1 MTERRGTTV
10 ALIGPLP
17 PHRGGIAQYGIRL
30 HRALRERHSAVT
42 YAFKRQYPRWLYPGA
57 SDIAPDGARVTDD
70 GVLYRI
76 DSLNPLSWIG
86 TARAI
91 GKLQPTALV
100 IQWWTVF
107 WWPAFMTIAT
117 LARWRRVPL
126 ILLCHNVVDH
136 EASSWKERLS
146 AAMMR
151 MADGFIVHSREHRD
165 LLAARYPRHPI
176 MQAPIPSYENH
187 VKAARQLPKRGRLE
201 LLFFGFLRPYKGL
214 DTLLD
219 ALELLDDREVH
230 LTVAGEAWSDSAATV
245 ERLRRIEGKNIEL
258 HLDFV
263 SDEKAAEL
271 FDRADT
277 VVLPYEAASG
287 SAVVA
292 LAYDFDK
299 PVIASRV
306 GGLIDAVADG
316 ETGILFS
323 PGNAGELAALLRGL
337 DRDRTTSL
345 AQGVARHKS
354 PRGWTEF
361 AESVAALAETV
372 AANGQ
377 ESID

>member
-1 MTERRGTTV
+1 MSDRRGTTV

-57 SDIAPDGARVTDD
+57 SDIAPGGARVTDD
-70 GVLYRI
+70 GVVYRI
-76 DSLNPLSWIG
+76 DSLNPLSWVG

-91 GKLQPTALV
+91 GALQPTALI

-117 LARWRRVPL
+117 LARRRRVPL

-136 EASSWKERLS
+136 ETSSWKERLS

-165 LLAARYPRHPI
+165 LLATRFPRHPI
-176 MQAPIPSYENH
+176 MQAPIPSYDDH
-187 VKAARQLPKRGRLE
+187 VKATRPLPKRGRLE

-214 DTLLD
+214 DVLLD
-219 ALELLDDREVH
+219 ALELLEDREVH

-245 ERLRRIEGKNIEL
+245 ERLRRLEGKNVEL

-263 SDEKAAEL
+263 PDDTAAEL
-271 FDRADT
+271 FERADA

-292 LAYDFDK
+292 LAYDFDT

-323 PGNAGELAALLRGL
+323 PGDSDELASLLRGL
-337 DRDRTTSL
+337 DRDRTARL
-345 AQGVARHKS
+345 AQGVARHKGS
-354 PRGWTEF
+354 RGWAEF
-361 AESVAALAETV
+361 AESVADLAKTV
-372 AANGQ
+372 AAQ
-377 ESID
+377 TRER